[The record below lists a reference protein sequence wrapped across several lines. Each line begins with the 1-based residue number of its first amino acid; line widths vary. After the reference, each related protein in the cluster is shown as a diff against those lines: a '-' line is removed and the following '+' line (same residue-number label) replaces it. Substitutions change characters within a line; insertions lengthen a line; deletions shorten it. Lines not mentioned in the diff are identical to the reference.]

1 LNISGAVLSTNYSID
16 LLISLNRPVDDMFC
30 NHLVDYILSVVGQL
44 LQVTLVKLLL
54 SAHYSSDLL
63 PNAVQAGI
71 ECKLWTQGYSNGE

>member
-1 LNISGAVLSTNYSID
+1 
-16 LLISLNRPVDDMFC
+16 
-30 NHLVDYILSVVGQL
+30 
-44 LQVTLVKLLL
+44 VTLVKLLL